1 MHIDAYFAPANV
13 DDGDVEGRVAVVI
26 DVIRATTCITEA
38 MAAGAR
44 TIFPTA
50 SIEEATKLGASLDRE
65 LTLLCGE
72 RRGLPI
78 SGFDL
83 GNSPREFTRDR
94 IGGKQLVMTTTNGT
108 RAFLAAEDADRVLSA
123 CFQNLTAIVEAI
135 GTDQDVAL
143 ICAGKEDQFALDDVV
158 CAGHIIKRLADRL
171 ATRPTY
177 NDAAGAAATLAD
189 RFEPTTE
196 FLARTAAGKAL
207 VDVGLG
213 DDLPLCAEVDK
224 HTIVPMMYDRRITG
238 TQG

>member
-1 MHIDAYFAPANV
+1 
-13 DDGDVEGRVAVVI
+13 
-26 DVIRATTCITEA
+26 
-38 MAAGAR
+38 
-44 TIFPTA
+44 
-50 SIEEATKLGASLDRE
+50 
-65 LTLLCGE
+65 
-72 RRGLPI
+72 
-78 SGFDL
+78 
-83 GNSPREFTRDR
+83 
-94 IGGKQLVMTTTNGT
+94 MTTTNGT

-123 CFQNLTAIVEAI
+123 SFQNLTAVVEAI
-135 GTDQDVAL
+135 GTDQDLAL

-158 CAGHIIKRLADRL
+158 CAGHIIKRLVQRL
-171 ATRPTY
+171 SGRPTY

-238 TQG
+238 PKR